1 MRARGAL
8 RQGGVIVGAEKQW
21 SPYTWLVVCA
31 GVGFH
36 ELVIEDPCR
45 YDSLVIRDAS
55 CTQSAFE
62 RTTAMLAIKNAR
74 KFIESRPE
82 DPAAKILSALVIA
95 LETETAMAI
104 TDLYQLDYEQF
115 KLALAIID
123 EWRLDRHYASKFRLI
138 DVSLQIAPSD
148 TVDTP

>member
-1 MRARGAL
+1 
-8 RQGGVIVGAEKQW
+8 
-21 SPYTWLVVCA
+21 
-31 GVGFH
+31 
-36 ELVIEDPCR
+36 
-45 YDSLVIRDAS
+45 
-55 CTQSAFE
+55 
-62 RTTAMLAIKNAR
+62 MLAIKKAR
-74 KFIESRPE
+74 KFIESRPK

-95 LETETAMAI
+95 LETETAVAI

-138 DVSLQIAPSD
+138 DLSLQIAPSG